1 MNVENPIR
9 MVRELKGAPLS
20 ILFALSIVQQRVSQA
35 WLERSTGYT
44 DKTIAQALGY
54 LHEIS
59 LVDWTSAGWQLT
71 GEAKQLPLP
80 LQLEENVADEEVIAE
95 ENSDDSC
102 QTRRISDPFIIIND
116 SEVEEEEINN
126 NNNLKRAGGRK
137 NSDSEVFN
145 ALTRAGIVGKKRKL
159 LAESEWVTV
168 ESVENWEAHLKREKG
183 SDYKPGLLITYLES
197 GAVAPEPVELDE
209 WGQPRKDYRKGLI
222 ELGMN
227 CGSCG
232 FAWANCECEEEV

>member
-20 ILFALSIVQQRVSQA
+20 ILFALSIMQQRVSQA

-54 LHEIS
+54 LQEIS

-102 QTRRISDPFIIIND
+102 QTRRISDPFIIINTD
-116 SEVEEEEINN
+116 SNNEEEINN

-137 NSDSEVFN
+137 NSDSEVFD

-168 ESVENWEAHLKREKG
+168 ESVENWEVRLKREKG
-183 SDYKPGLLITYLES
+183 LDYKPGLLITYLES
-197 GAVAPEPVELDE
+197 GAEAPAPVELDE
-209 WGQPRKDYRKGLI
+209 WGQPKKNYRGGLI
-222 ELGMN
+222 CAV
-227 CGSCG
+227 CGVRP
-232 FAWANCECEEEV
+232 CECEEEV